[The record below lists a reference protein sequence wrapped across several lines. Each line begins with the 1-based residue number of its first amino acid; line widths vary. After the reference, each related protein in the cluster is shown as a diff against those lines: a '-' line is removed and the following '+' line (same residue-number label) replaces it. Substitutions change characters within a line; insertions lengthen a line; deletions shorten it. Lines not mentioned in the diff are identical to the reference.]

1 MAEHMVSAPA
11 RNGAGG
17 CSIDGVFEKANKY
30 LSELGRWYVFLR
42 YKVRV
47 ALLVSYANIS

>member
-1 MAEHMVSAPA
+1 MAEHMVSAPV

-17 CSIDGVFEKANKY
+17 SIDGVFEKANKY

-47 ALLVSYANIS
+47 AVLVSYANIS